1 MREREEK
8 SDLQP
13 ELLKKFSD
21 EQINQMDLAIKYD
34 LAMSNNDLS
43 VDINKFFSYNL
54 LQRDAHTITCPCIVC
69 VCYSMAYLSVLYQ
82 ACGFF
87 VACV

>member
-43 VDINKFFSYNL
+43 VDINKFFS
-54 LQRDAHTITCPCIVC
+54 
-69 VCYSMAYLSVLYQ
+69 
-82 ACGFF
+82 
-87 VACV
+87 